1 MREFY
6 FEKLR
11 VWQNA
16 KEYTKDIY
24 ILTSR
29 FPEYEKFG
37 LTSQIRR
44 ATLSISANIA
54 EGTARNTP
62 KDKAKFINQSFSSAI
77 EVLNFLILSNDLELI
92 SKDQYILLRE
102 KLEIITNQLNALSNR
117 IKEDF

>member
-6 FEKLR
+6 FEKLG

-16 KEYTKDIY
+16 KDLVKDIY
-24 ILTSR
+24 ILTTD
-29 FPEYEKFG
+29 FPEHEKFG

-62 KDKAKFINQSFSSAI
+62 KDKAKFINLSFSSAI
-77 EVLNFLILSNDLELI
+77 EVINFLILSNDLGLI
-92 SKDQYILLRE
+92 TKNQYLIFRDRI
-102 KLEIITNQLNALSNR
+102 EIITNQLNALSKR